1 MSQLSLQTFKY
12 IVIFMYLSYQAIW
25 MHVNVCMYKM
35 LTSKKIFRNSK
46 QRLFW
51 LHTIILMIG
60 KSLNYEYT
68 FCMYTTHTYADTY
81 HTITHNSM
89 YKMSTS
95 KIQFRNSKQRL
106 FWLHTIILMI
116 GKSLKYKYTCCMYAT
131 RVYVVMHNTCMH
143 NSMYKML
150 TSKIQSTLLLCLIHQ
165 LSHFLCI
172 YLNSSSTSICI

>member
-1 MSQLSLQTFKY
+1 
-12 IVIFMYLSYQAIW
+12 MYLSCQAIW

-35 LTSKKIFRNSK
+35 STSKIQFRNSK

-51 LHTIILMIG
+51 LHTIISMIG

-68 FCMYTTHTYADTY
+68 CCMYNTHTYVDTY

-106 FWLHTIILMI
+106 FWHHTIISMIGKSLNYEYTCCMYTMYTYVDTYNTITHNSMYKMSTSKIQFSNSKQRLFWHHTIILMI
-116 GKSLKYKYTCCMYAT
+116 GKSLNYEYTCCMYT
-131 RVYVVMHNTCMH
+131 THTYVDT
-143 NSMYKML
+143 
-150 TSKIQSTLLLCLIHQ
+150 
-165 LSHFLCI
+165 
-172 YLNSSSTSICI
+172 